1 MVRYTHKDTFRN
13 GGAGLPGYRKAK
25 KCIVISGATTVPVG
39 SFFYNRAYL
48 IEHGVFST
56 DELAPDTELPFRMHM
71 NDYNP
76 ILDVTYVQSLA
87 RASLVNLSPKY
98 VA

>member
-1 MVRYTHKDTFRN
+1 MPN
-13 GGAGLPGYRKAK
+13 GTSAEK
-25 KCIVISGATTVPVG
+25 
-39 SFFYNRAYL
+39 
-48 IEHGVFST
+48 
-56 DELAPDTELPFRMHM
+56 LALT